1 MDPFEE
7 LANGIVLQAV
17 KDYREALKMLRR
29 NNRYS
34 PAQQMRDDCEH
45 FFTSEW
51 FSALTK
57 IDGPALMRKLNE
69 EAA

>member
-7 LANGIVLQAV
+7 LANGIILQAV
-17 KDYREALKMLRR
+17 KDYREALKMLKR
-29 NNRYS
+29 NNRYP
-34 PAQQMRDDCEH
+34 PARQMRDDCER

-57 IDGPALMRKLNE
+57 IDGTALMRKLNE